1 MLRWAIRSFSKVQPN
16 PKTSNWF
23 SSKLKCTSLTEF
35 YGSNYYCTEC
45 EKGFKMANALCH
57 RCLLPNTLPSLQAR
71 FDSSIRSMS
80 SMSVIFQQQML
91 STPYCAHLRQSG
103 YGSKQCLQN
112 QEVMSQLQ
120 QNQQWQK
127 LNQITPMWL
136 CPLSFLQCLPQNR
149 QGQMLNSPITEQDN
163 QPSQKRKRG
172 AHAGLATLPANHPT
186 LEWTDN
192 IQPLPIFVYFDIQGN
207 LLPPRYSCKHV

>member
-57 RCLLPNTLPSLQAR
+57 RCLLPNTPPSLQAR

-80 SMSVIFQQQML
+80 SMSVIFQQRML

-103 YGSKQCLQN
+103 YRSKQCLQN

-127 LNQITPMWL
+127 RNQTTPM
-136 CPLSFLQCLPQNR
+136 S
-149 QGQMLNSPITEQDN
+149 TT
-163 QPSQKRKRG
+163 K
-172 AHAGLATLPANHPT
+172 
-186 LEWTDN
+186 
-192 IQPLPIFVYFDIQGN
+192 
-207 LLPPRYSCKHV
+207 